1 MFEVGDYVVYDSYG
15 VYQVNKVGSLD
26 MSGVPKDKIY
36 YTLVSPYVKDATI
49 YSAVDNPK
57 VIMRAIMD
65 KDEAMNLIASMKDVE
80 LFDIKEEKK
89 RNEIFNEA
97 LKTCDCK
104 NLVKIIKTLYIRQEQ
119 KLAEGKK
126 STAGDDKYLKIAEER
141 LYGELAISLD
151 MDRKDVKEF
160 VEKKVAEYIEN
171 A

>member
-36 YTLVSPYVKDATI
+36 YTLVSPYVKDAII
-49 YSAVDNPK
+49 YSAVDNSK

-65 KDEAMNLIASMKDVE
+65 KEEAMDLIAAMKDVE
-80 LFDIKEEKK
+80 LFDIKEDKK

-104 NLVKIIKTLYIRQEQ
+104 ELVKIIKTLYIRQEQ

-141 LYGELAISLD
+141 LYGELAISLN

-160 VEKKVAEYIEN
+160 VEKKVAEYVEN
-171 A
+171 T